1 MKGINNLGNT
11 CYFSSI
17 LQCLLQIPQLSNYF
31 LLKKYEGN
39 CEFTREYQICVH
51 TIWKHKETFNPHNL
65 LTIFKK
71 KYTQFD
77 NRGQHD
83 SQEAFLCIIDIL
95 EKSLSDFIK
104 KLFYGENTQET
115 ICKSGK
121 SIKKEN
127 FNIIILFPNKEQTHI
142 NDLLKKSQ
150 KWNGI
155 KDYEDNNGKMWNAA
169 ATRTI
174 ASELPYILVISFR
187 MYERKIKIQLEE
199 DIDFCGTQYTL
210 FATSNHQGSTPNG
223 GHYIAFTKHK
233 NIWYLKDD
241 EMCKQHDF
249 PLVEYHY
256 LSFYKKR

>member
-1 MKGINNLGNT
+1 MKGTVNLGNT

-31 LLKKYEGN
+31 LLESYKGP
-39 CEFTREYQICVH
+39 CEFTQEYQNNVIRM
-51 TIWKHKETFNPHNL
+51 WKNKENINPHKL
-65 LTIFKK
+65 LKIFKK

-77 NRGQHD
+77 NGDQHD

-104 KLFYGENTQET
+104 TLVYGENTQET

-127 FNIIILFPNKEQTHI
+127 FNIIILFPNDEHFHI
-142 NDLLKKSQ
+142 NDLLKNSQ

-155 KDYEDNNGKMWNAA
+155 KDYEDNDGKIWNVA
-169 ATRTI
+169 ATRVI
-174 ASELPYILVISFR
+174 ATKLPVLLVFSFR
-187 MYERKIKIQLEE
+187 MYERKIKIQLEDE
-199 DIDFCGTQYTL
+199 IELSGTRYRL
-210 FATSNHQGSTPNG
+210 IATSNHQGSMRG

-233 NIWYLKDD
+233 GAWYLKDD
-241 EMCKQHDF
+241 EMVMKHEI
-249 PLVEYHY
+249 PMLEYHY
-256 LSFYKKR
+256 MAFYIKK

>member
-1 MKGINNLGNT
+1 MKGISNLGNT

-31 LLKKYEGN
+31 LMKKYEGN

-51 TIWKHKETFNPHNL
+51 KMWKHKETLNPHNL

-77 NRGQHD
+77 NRDQHD

-95 EKSLSDFIK
+95 GKSLSDFIN
-104 KLFYGENTQET
+104 KLFYGENIQET

-121 SIKKEN
+121 SIKKEK
-127 FNIIILFPNKEQTHI
+127 FNIIILFPTKDCTHI
-142 NDLLKKSQ
+142 TNLLKNSQ

-155 KDYEDNNGKMWNAA
+155 KDYEDNDGKIWNAA

-174 ASELPYILVISFR
+174 ATELPRILVISFR
-187 MYERKIKIQLEE
+187 MYERKINIQLIE
-199 DIDFCGTQYTL
+199 DIDFRDTQYTL
-210 FATSNHQGSTPNG
+210 FATSNHQGSVNG

-233 NIWYLKDD
+233 EI
-241 EMCKQHDF
+241 
-249 PLVEYHY
+249 
-256 LSFYKKR
+256 